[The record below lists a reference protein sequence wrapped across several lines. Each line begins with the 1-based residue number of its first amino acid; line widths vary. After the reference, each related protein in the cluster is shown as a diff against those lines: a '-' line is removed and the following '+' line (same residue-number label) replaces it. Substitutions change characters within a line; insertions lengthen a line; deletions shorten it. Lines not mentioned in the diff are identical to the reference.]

1 MTVSLR
7 PYTKRGKEGW
17 EVDIFFKWP
26 DGTPFRVR
34 RKSPRSGK
42 EASKRW
48 AEELD
53 RELYARGPE
62 GARKAKTPEPSG
74 AEESVSPQP
83 TVPEVPTPTV
93 PEVPTLA
100 TFASQFVDRYARANG
115 QSLREIENKESILKI
130 HLIPH
135 LGDRRL
141 DEIKNPDI
149 QNLKKIYREG
159 YTTSDGKTIKGTSNQ
174 KTINNR
180 LTVLG
185 KLLHVAHEWDLLP
198 CPPPRVEV
206 KAIRDN
212 LKIDFFE
219 PEQLDR
225 LVAGAKSV
233 RSEVLVLVL
242 LGADA
247 GLRRGEICGLEWGDI
262 DFGRGQILVQRQVHR
277 GTPCPPKGGK
287 NRYVP
292 MTGRLAAALQ
302 AVRHLRGARVLYHQ
316 GRDREF
322 HEATPK
328 VLRMWMREAE
338 RAASL
343 PVRGALHILRHTFCS
358 HLAAQNIPVL
368 TIKELAGHSDLKT
381 TLRYMH
387 LAQGAKHEAI
397 ALLERARAGG

>member
-7 PYTKRGKEGW
+7 PYKKNGKDGW
-17 EVDIFFKWP
+17 EVDIRLEWP
-26 DGTPFRVR
+26 DGTTFRER
-34 RKSPRSGK
+34 RKSPVSAKDASLRWGRQR
-42 EASKRW
+42 EA
-48 AEELD
+48 ELI
-53 RELYARGPE
+53 RRGPE
-62 GARKAKTPEPSG
+62 AKQASVQEPPPEKPKV
-74 AEESVSPQP
+74 EEPP
-83 TVPEVPTPTV
+83 PALAEVPK
-93 PEVPTLA
+93 VPTLRD
-100 TFASQFVDRYARANG
+100 FVSRFIDLYARANG
-115 QSLREIENKESILKI
+115 QSLREVENKESILKL
-130 HLIPH
+130 HLLPH

-141 DEIKNPDI
+141 DQIKTSDI

-159 YTTSDGKTIKGTSNQ
+159 YTTSEGKKVPPTTNQ
-174 KTINNR
+174 KTLNNR

-185 KLLHVAHEWDLLP
+185 KLLHVAHEWGELP

-206 KAIRDN
+206 KAIKDN
-212 LKIDFFE
+212 LKIEFFE
-219 PEQLDR
+219 PGPLENLIT
-225 LVAGAKSV
+225 GAKSV
-233 RSEVLVLVL
+233 RPEVLVLVL

-262 DFGRGQILVQRQVHR
+262 DFGRSQILVQRQVHK
-277 GTPCPPKGGK
+277 GKPCPPKGGK

-292 MTGRLAAALQ
+292 MTARLTAALQ
-302 AVRHLRGARVLYHQ
+302 AIRHLRGPRVLYHR
-316 GRDREF
+316 GRDTKFR
-322 HEATPK
+322 EATPK

-358 HLAAQNIPVL
+358 RLAAQNAPVL

-397 ALLERARAGG
+397 ALLDGPTPAKAREA